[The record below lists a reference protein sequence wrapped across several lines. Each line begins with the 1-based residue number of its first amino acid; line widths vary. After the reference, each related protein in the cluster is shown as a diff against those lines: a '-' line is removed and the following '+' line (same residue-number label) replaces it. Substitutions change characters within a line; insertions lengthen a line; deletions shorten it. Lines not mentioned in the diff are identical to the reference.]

1 MKNYSYIFFSFIK
14 TYENWVHLLHFFKK
28 SCYNTNELITTQLA
42 IGVCI
47 LETFTSKALEAN
59 LKHTRIRDI
68 EISEEQQWFI
78 GISQS
83 KWGIHKRAE
92 EFVLELNHKFVNHQ
106 FVIEALHNISLTD
119 LWFYNSLDESEKAL
133 TTLIH
138 IFRQLTESD
147 LNVSQRELLIKT
159 IIKFMERLVSLEVFP
174 RTVVRDCLELLRADM
189 RKHEELYLFNS
200 GYFKTYLNKVAQYP
214 EYREALAEMTA
225 ELLSKCID
233 YWERTSDVDAWMRE
247 KDLLFQSLEQNV
259 LQDIEKPFFDR
270 LRLELK
276 QASQWDELCGLMFF
290 NDISN
295 YFRSF
300 TDRFTSTLEKIYY
313 LHYLLHL
320 PGMALLND
328 HLLYDMNRYLRSVL
342 GDLNENDITVFLDT
356 IMVLFN
362 ELKEDHAGTVLD
374 CILTLGKE
382 IIHANN
388 EIVISY
394 FVKCLI
400 QLGFNYPGQMTVNS
414 DWQIKIN
421 ENHVKNIKVWLELI
435 EYSPYETRELLEAL
449 IVNLKLGGIFI
460 SDTDLFQREVTK
472 LLNSNIAPVY
482 REMKQLARIFP
493 VYFREIGAEGKL
505 REVTTAADEISR
517 RQDKLIHFL
526 RKQIHT
532 ESNNTHI
539 ALTRQIL
546 QYWYDGNA
554 APLKETIPEDVY
566 RLLDT
571 QSEWYTDIHEILHEL
586 CSATDAD
593 LDRLLEMD
601 IENLKQQLLKMA
613 DGGSR
618 DRKRLYYLF
627 QIHSLLLEKYSLES
641 EDIVTMLKSYRF
653 FTNQEL
659 GELREEMKRSDA
671 KASLS
676 RIYGFMRRLK
686 EIILDPR
693 ESIALEDIYYKR
705 HIAIGIPSMYGQYIE
720 PKFEALGL
728 MFRLEKTASKLM
740 IRLLQSINLEYITA
754 KTLRRI
760 SDVLALFKEGLE
772 LDGIYN
778 QGFNSNIDMF
788 QYSLASPSFSLDQY
802 INIFQFM
809 AGDIKQIISEYFIDL
824 YERPLKDIIPQVFPN
839 TRSMSEAEKNQYSQM
854 ESEKFLRE
862 NLSSAFLVQDL
873 DNFITNII
881 NTLSNT
887 VETYS
892 DEFIKNV
899 MTYDPDLIM
908 SPLNTETLEMDNP
921 VFLGAK
927 AFFLKKLISH
937 GFRVP
942 PGFVLTT
949 EVFRHK
955 DTVIIHPYMNH
966 ELDQNIE
973 AAIAA
978 IEKLTGQKY
987 GSPKNPL
994 LFSVRS
1000 GSSLSLPGAM
1010 KTFLN
1015 VGMNDE
1021 IAEAFSQK
1029 EGYAWTAWDCYRR
1042 FFQSWGMV
1050 YGIDRDVFD
1059 QVMQKHKSDYGLELK
1074 IQFSPKQ
1081 MRETCYAYEK
1091 VLDDHGIRIEKDPFK
1106 QLKQAILSVID
1117 SWSTQSAV
1125 YYRNHLQIAD
1135 EWGTAVVVQKMILG
1149 NLSANSGTG
1158 VVFTNSPFNGKSG
1171 INLYGD
1177 FALCSQGEDVVSGL
1191 VNTLPITE
1199 RQRKQYHSDSSFS
1212 LESAFPEIYE
1222 KLLSVAKEMIEQRGY
1237 THQEIE
1243 FTFESSHP
1251 DSLYIL
1257 QTRNQNLK
1265 KQKTQCRFAS
1275 EISDMKLIG
1284 SGIGISGGAMS
1295 GVLAFDMEDI
1305 DRIRKKNPE
1314 EKIILVRPDTVPDDI
1329 PLIFNCDGL
1338 ITAKGGATSHAAV
1351 TAASLGKV
1359 CIVSCKSLIVD
1370 DVEKRCSFNG
1380 GHYSPGSSISID
1392 GNLGFIYEGSYK
1404 IRIE

>member
-1 MKNYSYIFFSFIK
+1 VEWSIILDNFS
-14 TYENWVHLLHFFKK
+14 
-28 SCYNTNELITTQLA
+28 
-42 IGVCI
+42 
-47 LETFTSKALEAN
+47 SKALEAN
-59 LKHTRIRDI
+59 LKNTRNKDI
-68 EISEEQQWFI
+68 EIPDEQRWFVGLSE
-78 GISQS
+78 S
-83 KWGIHKRAE
+83 KWGIHNRAE
-92 EFVLELNHKFVNHQ
+92 DFILELNHKFVNHQ
-106 FVIEALHNISLTD
+106 YVIEALHNISLTD
-119 LWFYNSLDESEKAL
+119 LWFYNALDESERAL
-133 TTLIH
+133 TVLVH
-138 IFRQLTESD
+138 IFGKLIRSD
-147 LNVSQRELLIKT
+147 LEDSQRELLIKT
-159 IIKFMERLVSLEVFP
+159 IIKFMERLVNLEVFP
-174 RTVVRDCLELLRADM
+174 DSIVWECLELIQSDIPS
-189 RKHEELYLFNS
+189 HEELYLFNS
-200 GYFKTYLNKVAQYP
+200 GYFKTYLDKVAQYP
-214 EYREALAEMTA
+214 EFRTILTEMTA
-225 ELLSKCID
+225 GLIGNSIK
-233 YWERTSDVDAWMRE
+233 YWERTSDMDAWLSE
-247 KDLLFQSLEQNV
+247 NKLQFESLDKEI
-259 LQDIEKPFFDR
+259 LDEIKGPFFER
-270 LRLELK
+270 LRLELAGATEWE
-276 QASQWDELCGLMFF
+276 QLCGLMFF

-295 YFRSF
+295 YYRSF
-300 TDRFTSTLEKIYY
+300 TDKFGTSLEKIYF
-313 LHYLLHL
+313 LHFLLRL

-342 GDLNENDITVFLDT
+342 EELDESDITVFLDT
-356 IMVLFN
+356 MMILFN

-382 IIHANN
+382 VIHSKN
-388 EIVISY
+388 ESTIAY

-421 ENHVKNIKVWLELI
+421 ANHVKNIKVWLELI

-472 LLNSNIAPVY
+472 LLNVEIAPVY

-493 VYFREIGAEGKL
+493 VYFREIGAEGTL
-505 REVTTAADEISR
+505 REATTAVDEMSR

-526 RKQIHT
+526 RKQVHT

-539 ALTRQIL
+539 ALTRHIVK
-546 QYWYDGNA
+546 YWYDGCTE
-554 APLKETIPEDVY
+554 PLRTVIPDDVFQ
-566 RLLDT
+566 LLNT
-571 QSEWYTDIHEILHEL
+571 ESEWYSGIHTVLLALCHAMETDLDGLFE
-586 CSATDAD
+586 TDA
-593 LDRLLEMD
+593 E
-601 IENLKQQLLKMA
+601 QLRHHLQKIQE
-613 DGGSR
+613 GNTR
-618 DRKRLYYLF
+618 DRKRLYYIF
-627 QIHSLLLEKYSLES
+627 QIYSLLQEKYSLES
-641 EDIVTMLKSYRF
+641 EDIVTMLKNYRF
-653 FTNQEL
+653 FSDQEL
-659 GELREEMKRSDA
+659 SELREELKQSDS
-671 KASLS
+671 KASLT
-676 RIYGFMRRLK
+676 RIYGCMRRLK
-686 EIILDPR
+686 AVILDPK

-705 HIAIGIPSMYGQYIE
+705 HIAVGIPSMYGQYIE
-720 PKFEALGL
+720 SKFEALGL

-740 IRLLQSINLEYITA
+740 VRLLQSINLEYITA
-754 KTLRRI
+754 KTFRRI
-760 SDVLALFKEGLE
+760 SDILALFMEGLE

-788 QYSLASPSFSLDQY
+788 RYSLASPSFSLEQY

-824 YERPLKDIIPQVFPN
+824 YERPLKEIIPQVFSG
-839 TRSMSEAEKNQYSQM
+839 TRELPESDQKQFAQM

-881 NTLSNT
+881 GTLRNM
-887 VETYS
+887 VESYS
-892 DEFIKNV
+892 DDFIKNV
-899 MTYDPDLIM
+899 MTYDPDLIL
-908 SPLNTETLEMDNP
+908 SPLNRETVEMDNP
-921 VFLGAK
+921 VFLGNK
-927 AFFLKKLISH
+927 AYFLKKLISH

-955 DTVIIHPYMNH
+955 DTVTMHPYMNQ

-973 AAIAA
+973 TAISE

-987 GSPKNPL
+987 GNPKNPL

-1021 IAEAFSQK
+1021 IAETFSKK
-1029 EGYAWTAWDCYRR
+1029 EGIGWTVWDCYRR

-1050 YGIDRDVFD
+1050 YGIDRDLFD
-1059 QVMQKHKSDYGLELK
+1059 QVMQEKKTAFGAELK
-1074 IQFSPKQ
+1074 IQFTPDQ
-1081 MRETCYAYEK
+1081 MRETCFAYEK
-1091 VLDDHGIRIEKDPFK
+1091 VLNDHGIQIEKDPSR
-1106 QLKQAILSVID
+1106 QLRQAILSVID
-1117 SWSTQSAV
+1117 SWSTESAV
-1125 YYRNHLQIAD
+1125 YYREHLQIAD

-1177 FALCSQGEDVVSGL
+1177 FAICSQGEDVVSGL

-1199 RQRKQYHSDSSFS
+1199 NQRKHHGSDSDIS
-1212 LESAFPEIYE
+1212 LESAFPDVYE
-1222 KLLSVAKEMIEQRGY
+1222 KLLSTAKEMVEQRGY

-1243 FTFESSHP
+1243 FTFESAHP

-1265 KQKTQCRFAS
+1265 KQKTQSRFVTPL
-1275 EISDMKLIG
+1275 DRMKLVG
-1284 SGIGISGGAMS
+1284 SGIGISGGALS
-1295 GVLAFDMEDI
+1295 GTLAFDMEDI
-1305 DRIRKKNPE
+1305 DRIRTADPL

-1359 CIVSCKSLIVD
+1359 CIVSCKSLVVD
-1370 DVEKRCSFNG
+1370 DVGKKCSVNG
-1380 GHYSPGSSISID
+1380 GYFSPGDRISID
-1392 GNLGFIYEGSYK
+1392 GGLGFIYEGFHEVQ
-1404 IRIE
+1404 ID

>member
-1 MKNYSYIFFSFIK
+1 M
-14 TYENWVHLLHFFKK
+14 EN
-28 SCYNTNELITTQLA
+28 
-42 IGVCI
+42 
-47 LETFTSKALEAN
+47 FTSKALEAN
-59 LKHTRIRDI
+59 LKHTRIKDI
-68 EISEEQQWFI
+68 EIPAEQQWFI
-78 GISQS
+78 DISQS

-92 EFVLELNHKFVNHQ
+92 DFVTELNHKFVNHQ
-106 FVIEALHNISLTD
+106 YVIEALHNISLTD
-119 LWFYNSLDESEKAL
+119 LWFYNSLEESERAL
-133 TTLIH
+133 TVLVH
-138 IFRQLTESD
+138 IFKSLTEAD
-147 LNVSQRELLIKT
+147 LDDDQRELLIKT
-159 IIKFMERLVSLEVFP
+159 VIKFMERLVNLEVFP
-174 RTVVRDCLELLRADM
+174 GSIIWSCLELIRDDM
-189 RKHEELYLFNS
+189 QKHEELYLINS

-214 EYREALAEMTA
+214 EFRGYLTEMTSV
-225 ELLSKCID
+225 LLGKCID
-233 YWERTSDVDAWMRE
+233 YWERISDVRAWLSE
-247 KDLLFQSLEQNV
+247 KDLLFHSLDQDT
-259 LQDIEKPFFDR
+259 LQVIERPFFDK
-270 LRLELK
+270 LRLELT
-276 QASQWDELCGLMFF
+276 QATQWEELCELMFF

-295 YFRSF
+295 YFRGF
-300 TDRFTSTLEKIYY
+300 TDRFGTSLEKIYY
-313 LHYLLHL
+313 LHFLLHL
-320 PGMALLND
+320 PGMILLND

-342 GDLNENDITVFLDT
+342 EELDEEDVTKFLDT
-356 IMVLFN
+356 MMVLFN

-382 IIHANN
+382 IIHTKNGSS
-388 EIVISY
+388 ISY

-400 QLGFNYPGQMTVNS
+400 RLGFNYPGQMTVNS

-421 ENHVKNIKVWLELI
+421 ANHVKNIKVWLELI

-472 LLNSNIAPVY
+472 LLNSGITPVY

-493 VYFREIGAEGKL
+493 VYFREIGAEGVL
-505 REVTTAADEISR
+505 REATTAVDEISR

-539 ALTRQIL
+539 ALTRRIIR
-546 QYWYDGNA
+546 YWYDGNA
-554 APLKETIPEDVY
+554 APLAEVIPEDVY
-566 RLLDT
+566 NLLDT
-571 QSEWYTDIHEILHEL
+571 KGEWYADIHDILLEL
-586 CSATDAD
+586 CRSTGAE
-593 LDRLLEMD
+593 LDRLFEMD
-601 IENLKQQLLKMA
+601 TEYLKQQLMKTE
-613 DGGSR
+613 DGGGSR
-618 DRKRLYYLF
+618 DKKRLYYLF

-641 EDIVTMLKSYRF
+641 EDIVTTLKSYRF

-659 GELREEMKRSDA
+659 AELKEELKRDDT
-671 KASLS
+671 KASLF
-676 RIYGFMRRLK
+676 RIYGYMRRLK

-693 ESIALEDIYYKR
+693 ESVALEDIYYKR
-705 HIAIGIPSMYGQYIE
+705 HIAVGIPSMYGQYIE
-720 PKFEALGL
+720 AKFEALGL

-740 IRLLQSINLEYITA
+740 IRLLSSINLEYMTV
-754 KTLRRI
+754 KTFRRI
-760 SDVLALFKEGLE
+760 YDVLALFKEGLE

-788 QYSLASPSFSLDQY
+788 KYSLVSPSFSLEQY

-809 AGDIKQIISEYFIDL
+809 AGDIKQIISEYFIDV
-824 YERPLKDIIPQVFPN
+824 YERPLKDIVPQVFSN
-839 TRSMSEAEKNQYSQM
+839 AQTLSDMDRKQFSQM

-873 DNFITNII
+873 DNFITTII
-881 NTLSNT
+881 STLRNM
-887 VETYS
+887 VESYS
-892 DEFIKNV
+892 DDFIKNV
-899 MTYDPDLIM
+899 MTYDPDLTL
-908 SPLNTETLEMDNP
+908 SPLNKETLEMDNP

-955 DTVIIHPYMNH
+955 DTVTIHPYMNQ

-973 AAIAA
+973 AAIAG

-1021 IAEAFSQK
+1021 IAEAFSK
-1029 EGYAWTAWDCYRR
+1029 RNGYGWTAWDCYRR

-1050 YGIDRDVFD
+1050 YGIDRDEFD
-1059 QVMQKHKSDYGLELK
+1059 QVMHEKKTHFGVELK
-1074 IQFSPKQ
+1074 KQFSPDQ

-1091 VLDDHGIRIEKDPFK
+1091 VLNDHGIHIEKDPIR

-1117 SWSTQSAV
+1117 SWSTESAV
-1125 YYRNHLQIAD
+1125 YYRDHLQIAD

-1177 FALCSQGEDVVSGL
+1177 FAICSQGEDVVSGL

-1199 RQRKQYHSDSSFS
+1199 QQRKKYGSDSKIS
-1212 LESAFPEIYE
+1212 LESAFPDIYE
-1222 KLLSVAKEMIEQRGY
+1222 RLLAIAREMIEQHGY

-1243 FTFESSHP
+1243 FTFESNDP

-1265 KQKTQCRFAS
+1265 KQKTQSRFVSAADS
-1275 EISDMKLIG
+1275 MKLIG
-1284 SGIGISGGAMS
+1284 SGIGISGGALA
-1295 GVLAFDMEDI
+1295 GTLAFDMDDI
-1305 DRIRKKNPE
+1305 NAIREKNPQ

-1359 CIVSCKSLIVD
+1359 CIVSCKSLSVD
-1370 DVEKRCSFNG
+1370 DEGKRCRVNG
-1380 GHYSPGSSISID
+1380 GSYTLGDKISID
-1392 GNLGFIYEGSYK
+1392 GSLGFIYDGFHEV
-1404 IRIE
+1404 RID